1 MEKALEKLARQLA
14 AFDEASLMALW
25 DKYARTVGA
34 FEPSK
39 RWEEA
44 VIIFGLIQSV
54 RFKNQLFNYHW
65 SAAGVAGEADHVLP
79 GRPVLAEA
87 GTPEPG
93 KAETKRGK
101 VLRFPGKDE
110 G

>member
-1 MEKALEKLARQLA
+1 VEKALEKLARQLA

-25 DKYARTVGA
+25 DKYARTVGT

-44 VIIFGLIQSV
+44 VIIFGFIQSV
-54 RFKNQLFNYHW
+54 RFKNQLFNFHW
-65 SAAGVAGEADHVLP
+65 SAAGVAGEPEPVVP
-79 GRPVLAEA
+79 GRPVLAGAAA
-87 GTPEPG
+87 GEPDRP
-93 KAETKRGK
+93 APKRGK